1 MGTGGASWLC
11 SCADAAACHL
21 LPACH
26 PTAFIKFP
34 SAYYC
39 LLAEESLLQCVF
51 CSHVFQTSKCE
62 VHTQHKRY
70 TEGNLNDGIDKAVSM
85 WQLSK
90 GDLAFLRELT
100 RGRRCPAGHCC

>member
-21 LPACH
+21 LPASH
-26 PTAFIKFP
+26 PTAFSRFP

-39 LLAEESLLQCVF
+39 LLAEEYS
-51 CSHVFQTSKCE
+51 CSVYSAIMCSRL
-62 VHTQHKRY
+62 HTQHKRY
-70 TEGNLNDGIDKAVSM
+70 TEGNLNEGMIKLY
-85 WQLSK
+85 QC
-90 GDLAFLRELT
+90 GRDLTFLRDPT